1 MQAAAKNLSSKPAT
15 TGSRAQHHMSI
26 FDLNGDGKV
35 DAEDFRIAA
44 ERAHLAGKEMS
55 TFWYRAPIA
64 NLVYGLLDGDRPP
77 SQENL
82 KAVLNGYALVDAL
95 LLTIVMSMPM
105 SMTFEEIE
113 LARLRFDGVV
123 RFEFTDEIDYDRRYN
138 DWKGVTGQEHGRGL
152 RALDG
157 RGGDVAGALALRGLH
172 GARALR
178 PRLERGA
185 PPAPREPRVVALDA
199 LRARHHHHLHDARQ
213 CRIDVRVLLH
223 DILQVARLLRGGPR
237 PAEHV
242 EPLRL
247 RELVRLR
254 GRPALC
260 GNQNF
265 TARSC

>member
-105 SMTFEEIE
+105 SMTFEVRGPR
-113 LARLRFDGVV
+113 LSSRGAR
-123 RFEFTDEIDYDRRYN
+123 RR
-138 DWKGVTGQEHGRGL
+138 
-152 RALDG
+152 RADG
-157 RGGDVAGALALRGLH
+157 RG
-172 GARALR
+172 ARDAVGS
-178 PRLERGA
+178 PRR
-185 PPAPREPRVVALDA
+185 RR
-199 LRARHHHHLHDARQ
+199 
-213 CRIDVRVLLH
+213 
-223 DILQVARLLRGGPR
+223 
-237 PAEHV
+237 
-242 EPLRL
+242 
-247 RELVRLR
+247 
-254 GRPALC
+254 
-260 GNQNF
+260 
-265 TARSC
+265 

>member
-1 MQAAAKNLSSKPAT
+1 
-15 TGSRAQHHMSI
+15 MSI

-44 ERAHLAGKEMS
+44 EHAHLAGKEMS

-138 DWKGVTGQEHGRGL
+138 DWKGATGRNMVVGYARWT
-152 RALDG
+152 
-157 RGGDVAGALALRGLH
+157 VAAAIFLALSLFAVFMVLGLCD
-172 GARALR
+172 LV
-178 PRLERGA
+178 LSE
-185 PPAPREPRVVALDA
+185 V
-199 LRARHHHHLHDARQ
+199 HHLH
-213 CRIDVRVLLH
+213 RVNRAWWRWMRYVLVTIIIFTMLGS
-223 DILQVARLLRGGPR
+223 VASMYAFSYTMHFKWPDY
-237 PAEHV
+237 
-242 EPLRL
+242 
-247 RELVRLR
+247 
-254 GRPALC
+254 
-260 GNQNF
+260 
-265 TARSC
+265 

>member
-123 RFEFTDEIDYDRRYN
+123 RFEFTDEIDLDRRYD
-138 DWKGVTGQEHGRGL
+138 DWEGVTGRNMVVGYARWTVAAAIFLALSLFAVFMVLGL
-152 RALDG
+152 R
-157 RGGDVAGALALRGLH
+157 VNQTVS
-172 GARALR
+172 
-178 PRLERGA
+178 
-185 PPAPREPRVVALDA
+185 RV
-199 LRARHHHHLHDARQ
+199 H
-213 CRIDVRVLLH
+213 
-223 DILQVARLLRGGPR
+223 
-237 PAEHV
+237 
-242 EPLRL
+242 
-247 RELVRLR
+247 
-254 GRPALC
+254 
-260 GNQNF
+260 
-265 TARSC
+265 

>member
-105 SMTFEEIE
+105 SMTFEVRGP
-113 LARLRFDGVV
+113 RLFSRRRRADGGGAPVTPSGRLDGV
-123 RFEFTDEIDYDRRYN
+123 DNPRRRSSSRGCGSTA
-138 DWKGVTGQEHGRGL
+138 WSASSSRMKSIMIGATTTGRGSRVETWSWAT
-152 RALDG
+152 RAG
-157 RGGDVAGALALRGLH
+157 RSR
-172 GARALR
+172 R
-178 PRLERGA
+178 
-185 PPAPREPRVVALDA
+185 
-199 LRARHHHHLHDARQ
+199 
-213 CRIDVRVLLH
+213 
-223 DILQVARLLRGGPR
+223 
-237 PAEHV
+237 
-242 EPLRL
+242 
-247 RELVRLR
+247 
-254 GRPALC
+254 
-260 GNQNF
+260 
-265 TARSC
+265 RSSWRSRSSRSSWCSRCA

>member
-105 SMTFEEIE
+105 SMTFE
-113 LARLRFDGVV
+113 V
-123 RFEFTDEIDYDRRYN
+123 R
-138 DWKGVTGQEHGRGL
+138 G
-152 RALDG
+152 
-157 RGGDVAGALALRGLH
+157 
-172 GARALR
+172 
-178 PRLERGA
+178 PRLSSRRRRADGTGA
-185 PPAPREPRVVALDA
+185 PVTVGSPRR
-199 LRARHHHHLHDARQ
+199 R
-213 CRIDVRVLLH
+213 
-223 DILQVARLLRGGPR
+223 
-237 PAEHV
+237 
-242 EPLRL
+242 
-247 RELVRLR
+247 
-254 GRPALC
+254 
-260 GNQNF
+260 
-265 TARSC
+265 

>member
-1 MQAAAKNLSSKPAT
+1 MVIKGLPGGPAVPRQPLRNQAQTLSRRQHSANQDPHPPLPARQPAIMQAAAKNLSSKPAT

-105 SMTFEEIE
+105 SMTFEVRGP
-113 LARLRFDGVV
+113 RLSLRGSRRRRADGGGAPVTSSGRLDGV
-123 RFEFTDEIDYDRRYN
+123 DNPRRRSSSRGCASTASCASSSRTRLI
-138 DWKGVTGQEHGRGL
+138 WIGATTTG
-152 RALDG
+152 RAS
-157 RGGDVAGALALRGLH
+157 
-172 GARALR
+172 
-178 PRLERGA
+178 RGA
-185 PPAPREPRVVALDA
+185 
-199 LRARHHHHLHDARQ
+199 
-213 CRIDVRVLLH
+213 
-223 DILQVARLLRGGPR
+223 
-237 PAEHV
+237 
-242 EPLRL
+242 
-247 RELVRLR
+247 
-254 GRPALC
+254 
-260 GNQNF
+260 
-265 TARSC
+265 TWS

>member
-1 MQAAAKNLSSKPAT
+1 MQAAAKNLSSKPVSEGA
-15 TGSRAQHHMSI
+15 RAQHHMSI

-44 ERAHLAGKEMS
+44 ERAHLAGRDMS

-123 RFEFTDEIDYDRRYN
+123 RFEFTDEIDLDRRYD
-138 DWKGVTGQEHGRGL
+138 DWEGVTGRNMVVGYARWT
-152 RALDG
+152 
-157 RGGDVAGALALRGLH
+157 VAAAIFLALSLFAIFLITGLS
-172 GARALR
+172 
-178 PRLERGA
+178 
-185 PPAPREPRVVALDA
+185 
-199 LRARHHHHLHDARQ
+199 
-213 CRIDVRVLLH
+213 
-223 DILQVARLLRGGPR
+223 
-237 PAEHV
+237 
-242 EPLRL
+242 
-247 RELVRLR
+247 ELVLR
-254 GRPALC
+254 DLHYMPSVNRAWWYWMRWMR
-260 GNQNF
+260 
-265 TARSC
+265 RSIFIVKSQ

>member
-123 RFEFTDEIDYDRRYN
+123 RFEFTDEIDLDRRYN
-138 DWKGVTGQEHGRGL
+138 DWEGVTG
-152 RALDG
+152 
-157 RGGDVAGALALRGLH
+157 
-172 GARALR
+172 
-178 PRLERGA
+178 A
-185 PPAPREPRVVALDA
+185 PPPSARRRRDPREDR
-199 LRARHHHHLHDARQ
+199 R
-213 CRIDVRVLLH
+213 
-223 DILQVARLLRGGPR
+223 GPR
-237 PAEHV
+237 TSKV
-242 EPLRL
+242 MDMGMDMTI
-247 RELVRLR
+247 VRSNASTR
-254 GRPALC
+254 A
-260 GNQNF
+260 
-265 TARSC
+265 